1 MDQIMMR
8 GLVSHDKIITLVLR
22 SRDSAIGMRLYQLKI
37 KQGWYEHNIFV
48 LMKIMAFLIIVE
60 HTANKSYISS
70 LLLLTIIIC
79 FLFQCILSINLYS
92 YDWSA
97 FYFWCKVKYICASKF
112 IHQATPSF
120 INDSIDT
127 IVNTNIN
134 NKMEDK
140 ISWISDDGGSN
151 SE

>member
-1 MDQIMMR
+1 M
-8 GLVSHDKIITLVLR
+8 T
-22 SRDSAIGMRLYQLKI
+22 
-37 KQGWYEHNIFV
+37 
-48 LMKIMAFLIIVE
+48 FLIIAE
-60 HTANKSYISS
+60 HTANKNYISS

-92 YDWSA
+92 YDLSS
-97 FYFWCKVKYICASKF
+97 FYFWCKIKYICTSKF

-120 INDSIDT
+120 INNSIDT